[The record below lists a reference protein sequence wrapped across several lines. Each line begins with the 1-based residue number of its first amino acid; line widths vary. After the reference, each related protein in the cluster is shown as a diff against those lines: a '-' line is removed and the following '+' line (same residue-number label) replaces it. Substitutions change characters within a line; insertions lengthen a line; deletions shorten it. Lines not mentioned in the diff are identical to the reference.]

1 VFYRVKCR
9 LLDFWLHCNWIV
21 ANKFVVNLKHINIIS
36 STVPDMDVSEEIIAR
51 RATEVEAIYN
61 LAKTLNTGLDRR
73 VLAILLEL
81 VELGVHPESL
91 VDG

>member
-1 VFYRVKCR
+1 MTE
-9 LLDFWLHCNWIV
+9 I
-21 ANKFVVNLKHINIIS
+21 
-36 STVPDMDVSEEIIAR
+36 SEEIIVR
-51 RATEVEAIYN
+51 RGTEVEALYS

-91 VDG
+91 VDGETVIDQNFYVTFVNPPHFFLVNLAIEDIRPTK

>member
-1 VFYRVKCR
+1 
-9 LLDFWLHCNWIV
+9 
-21 ANKFVVNLKHINIIS
+21 
-36 STVPDMDVSEEIIAR
+36 MDVSEEIIAR